1 MGSFSPLRMGRRPQ
15 RPEWEGVMAPA
26 LCGPPGSQ
34 KGSLTPGA
42 PLLSWACHCRVW
54 PPHLASYVLS
64 EGNSFILTR
73 QRVLGNTIHCG
84 PPAVLWCGSQ
94 QLTGAGVRVERDLII
109 LTVQQGRGAVY
120 SQNPLNHPVVNG
132 EAEATRMMAGLLPR
146 QEEQMAPL

>member
-1 MGSFSPLRMGRRPQ
+1 MGGGHGSSAVWTAWV
-15 RPEWEGVMAPA
+15 PEGLTHSGGAPA
-26 LCGPPGSQ
+26 VMGL
-34 KGSLTPGA
+34 SLP
-42 PLLSWACHCRVW
+42 S
-54 PPHLASYVLS
+54 LATSSSILRFVRR
-64 EGNSFILTR
+64 NSFILTR